1 MTAVLGQCGK
11 CQGYVLVEQGAVTVV
26 VDVAPMSRPQYIE
39 SVLGGEGRWWVEK
52 RPDGRLKLVP
62 APVGGPGPSWGASG
76 LQAGAERFVH
86 REHPCPAE
94 RARPLAPGAGGATP
108 PKAHAGA
115 TGTGAASGLPVS
127 SVQSVAPDVTPRLTD
142 KAVRCGV
149 CRKLI
154 DQKTQPFTGLFH
166 ERWVWAN
173 HEVCA

>member
-52 RPDGRLKLVP
+52 RPDGRCKLVP
-62 APVGGPGPSWGASG
+62 APVGGPGPSWDASG
-76 LQAGAERFVH
+76 LQAGAERLVH

-94 RARPLAPGAGGATP
+94 RAKPLALASAAAP

-115 TGTGAASGLPVS
+115 TGTGDAPARAAGPSP
-127 SVQSVAPDVTPRLTD
+127 AATATRHRTD
-142 KAVRCGV
+142 PSLKAVRCDT

-154 DQKTQPFTGLFH
+154 DQTTEPFTGLFF
-166 ERWVWAN
+166 ERWIWAN
-173 HEVCA
+173 HERCT